1 MNAGIA
7 MRLIAATV
15 CSLAGAHL
23 WCGDARSETPE
34 GVARDGDRGAS
45 RRDAGVAGSDAK
57 SRASPS
63 PATSR
68 EGEKQDENST
78 SPGASRPSDGVE
90 PNATRSNVPA
100 SARPQP
106 RADPSAV
113 AALPP
118 VVGPIAPRIPEAL
131 ARVALRFVGKDP
143 SADALWR
150 EAIDDPGLSKE
161 ARSDLIEDL
170 NDEGYPDPDHLT
182 AADLPLILERI
193 RIIER
198 LAPHALDDVNAAAFE
213 EAYKDLVD
221 MLVGLHRGASGRK

>member
-1 MNAGIA
+1 MHAGVA
-7 MRLIAATV
+7 LRLIAATV
-15 CSLAGAHL
+15 CSLVGAHL
-23 WCGDARSETPE
+23 WSGDARSERTE
-34 GVARDGDRGAS
+34 GVARDGDVGAS
-45 RRDAGVAGSDAK
+45 RRDAGDAGSDAP
-57 SRASPS
+57 SRTSRS
-63 PATSR
+63 PATF
-68 EGEKQDENST
+68 EGEKGPANST
-78 SPGASRPSDGVE
+78 SPGASRPSEGSDSS
-90 PNATRSNVPA
+90 ATRSDLPK

-198 LAPHALDDVNAAAFE
+198 LAPYALDDVNAAAFE
-213 EAYKDLVD
+213 EAYKDLVN
-221 MLVGLHRGASGRK
+221 MLVGLRGGASGRR

>member
-1 MNAGIA
+1 MNGGVAL
-7 MRLIAATV
+7 RLFAATV
-15 CSLAGAHL
+15 CSLLGAHL
-23 WCGDARSETPE
+23 WRGDARGETTE
-34 GVARDGDRGAS
+34 GRARDGELATV

-57 SRASPS
+57 SRVSRD

-68 EGEKQDENST
+68 EGEKGPEDPK
-78 SPGASRPSDGVE
+78 SPGATRPSEGSDSS
-90 PNATRSNVPA
+90 ATHSNVPT

-106 RADPSAV
+106 RADLSAV

-118 VVGPIAPRIPEAL
+118 VVGPVAPHIPEAL

-150 EAIDDPGLSKE
+150 EAIDDVGLSKE

-221 MLVGLHRGASGRK
+221 MLVGLRRGASGRR